1 MHHREGTQLW
11 EQFKA
16 GCVRHFQLMTWKQTL
31 NNCCL
36 VPRGHKG
43 SECLGATLCWELWL
57 REQKSQMLPLGF
69 GEMGS
74 CSSST
79 LCIVRKVLQAWT
91 QCKEVVQTLTT
102 RDKSAYC
109 AHLELKFLPYWKSSD
124 LIFSPKE
131 KMVGTSITKDTLRT
145 RSWSRN
151 QAKNQSRNKGC
162 ICGQT
167 SWFPFLSLSLVPR
180 ARRNAQSPQGQW
192 LPATAQAAP
201 KLPAGRAGDFSQLPF
216 SQWLKF
222 FMEFSSINQL
232 SIFKS
237 LGPRTFSERFACQP
251 CSKEWEL
258 SLPFRN
264 LSSDSAMGSSL
275 QRSPEL
281 PRPTPGTLFQQP
293 HFCWQMLTSLENDSF
308 TFNFC
313 FPKALIPGYQVIDGT
328 WVHIPY
334 SVRVQE
340 KQLSSSFPCPV
351 RCAGT
356 TDVASIT
363 SQRAEVTPSPTPEP
377 ALPAL
382 FPINGSVLTEGRHW
396 YSHLVFEYE
405 SLQSS
410 L

>member
-1 MHHREGTQLW
+1 MLTVPILSWSSYHIER
-11 EQFKA
+11 A
-16 GCVRHFQLMTWKQTL
+16 VTW
-31 NNCCL
+31 
-36 VPRGHKG
+36 
-43 SECLGATLCWELWL
+43 
-57 REQKSQMLPLGF
+57 
-69 GEMGS
+69 
-74 CSSST
+74 
-79 LCIVRKVLQAWT
+79 
-91 QCKEVVQTLTT
+91 
-102 RDKSAYC
+102 Y
-109 AHLELKFLPYWKSSD
+109 FLPRRKWWALQLQKTHWEPGVEAETRQRTKAETKAAYVD
-124 LIFSPKE
+124 RP
-131 KMVGTSITKDTLRT
+131 VGSHFWVSLWFLGQGGMLR
-145 RSWSRN
+145 
-151 QAKNQSRNKGC
+151 A
-162 ICGQT
+162 
-167 SWFPFLSLSLVPR
+167 
-180 ARRNAQSPQGQW
+180 PQGQW

-237 LGPRTFSERFACQP
+237 LGPRTFSEQFACQP

-328 WVHIPY
+328 WVRIPY